1 MWHVQGQEMC
11 WVSLRKSED
20 TWSRWVDNIRMDR
33 KETGWYSVDQNG
45 LTRDKEKWQAANM
58 VMSHRL
64 PQNEGIQTSFGTISF
79 SRSTLLFGL

>member
-33 KETGWYSVDQNG
+33 KETGWYSVD
-45 LTRDKEKWQAANM
+45 
-58 VMSHRL
+58 
-64 PQNEGIQTSFGTISF
+64 
-79 SRSTLLFGL
+79 